1 MARILARAHFY
12 KGKQS
17 VDGGGGICKVLRAP
31 RGRSTE
37 LRCAADVMVSPPDVA
52 QALLLLS
59 TAASEPM
66 GSYAQMVWYG
76 VESPYK
82 P

>member
-1 MARILARAHFY
+1 MENGSPAYFY
-12 KGKQS
+12 FHLTPKSSLGYS
-17 VDGGGGICKVLRAP
+17 LGEFLE
-31 RGRSTE
+31 THT
-37 LRCAADVMVSPPDVA
+37 ADVAVRPPDVA
-52 QALLLLS
+52 QTLLLLS

-66 GSYAQMVWYG
+66 GSYAQMGWYG